1 MWIRSALGVLLGA
14 ALLAGA
20 DIRGVIT
27 IERKLTR
34 RNVTASA
41 GMYQRG
47 VAVDLGSEGEGDP
60 LAFERSHVAVYLE
73 GGPSSTVAGAVKAS
87 IEQRERRFVPDMV
100 VIPVGSAVSFPNFD
114 PIFHNVFSLSKAK
127 NFDLGNYP
135 KGQTRTVTFAASGM
149 VAVYCHLHSNMAAA
163 IVVTPNRG
171 SARADAN
178 GAFLLKEVPPG
189 TYRVVAWHKTAGTFR
204 KTVTIGEQS
213 DAEVNFTLPYVGP
226 ADVTSGNAKPS
237 DAKPNDVKPSG
248 QR

>member
-1 MWIRSALGVLLGA
+1 MWTRPVLSVLA
-14 ALLAGA
+14 AASLLAGA
-20 DIRGVIT
+20 DVRGVIT

-34 RNVTASA
+34 RNVTPSA

-73 GGPSSTVAGAVKAS
+73 GGPSSTVAGPVKAS
-87 IEQRERRFVPDMV
+87 IEQRDRRFVPDMV

-127 NFDLGNYP
+127 SFDLGNYP
-135 KGQTRTVTFAASGM
+135 KGQTRTVMFAASGV

-163 IVVTPNRG
+163 IVVTPNRW
-171 SARADAN
+171 ATRADAN
-178 GAFLLKEVPPG
+178 GAFLLKDVPPG
-189 TYRVVAWHKTAGTFR
+189 TYRVVAWHKAAGTFR

-226 ADVTSGNAKPS
+226 GDV
-237 DAKPNDVKPSG
+237 KPNDVKSNDVKSNDGKPSG